1 MTQGVPTQQTQHT
14 PDNPM
19 PVTAEQK
26 VRASGLSKEYEAMLV
41 GQLIQPYRTQ
51 WATERILRMPTWLK
65 NTEFDKGR
73 QVLGWDPVT
82 RTYFDAIAWYRQ
94 NNSGV
99 DYSYLEKYINNI
111 TQTVRRNFVAAM
123 SRGVPPV
130 VVHPENAENL
140 ADSATAKAA
149 QLAVSIIERENRVK
163 TMVRAEAQLLFLYGV
178 YFKWTRFVIDGTWMG
193 YKDEPVY
200 GDVDIS
206 TQAHFHCPG
215 CGQDTDA
222 GQVSP
227 DEPRCQNCT
236 QPMQMQDY
244 YPGDTDTLPGVTG
257 TKKRPNG
264 MVKWSIFGPM
274 QVDVDPT
281 AETIAQTPILA
292 LDMETDVAELR
303 AIFPKMWEQI
313 AEGTESSTD
322 PNASYSRLV
331 RTMIYSNAYNS
342 TADIFQSRTNFT
354 QVWVQPT
361 SYYRVADQ
369 GFIDTMQKLY
379 PYGCK
384 VSLNGATVLDVK
396 PAVLEKEWSA
406 CLLHEKYGLYPPS
419 IADNVVPF
427 NERFNNVSNIL
438 DDYMERC
445 ATGITFVDPR
455 RVDVTQMSGKSLT
468 GAVLN
473 PMPSVGEGINQP
485 MGNAIEH
492 FEFKLDPG
500 LFNYL
505 DRLWNYCQIISG
517 VPPQVSGTGT
527 TEGVE
532 TAKGQKQMLDQ
543 ALGTLGV
550 IWDNVKDEHA
560 SAGQNAIEC
569 LQQNM
574 QYTGSLWKTM
584 QENGSEFRNN
594 YVHLDEMQGRI
605 RVYAETDEGLPMSP
619 EEKRA
624 FWQQTMDL
632 ASKEPE
638 SIAAEFMAVPTNQ
651 QLAFSAIGM
660 TDAVAP
666 TEAARSK
673 TLQIIAKLLQPGA
686 KAMPTIGPNGQPV
699 LDDDGSPLLKPS
711 IAPDKW
717 IEDYKTLEATV
728 LEFMGENWDLK
739 TNNPD
744 GWNNV
749 IAYYRMAIQYSAQVD
764 AWKAKLTLSV
774 KMAGNPP
781 PKQPDPSIQAAQQD
795 ILAHAVPMIDR
806 LSEIAQQPPLPKG
819 TSLSPQVAAAKEIVD
834 TATKAAQLTH

>member
-1 MTQGVPTQQTQHT
+1 MTGPPVQQVQHT

-19 PVTAEQK
+19 PVSEDQQAKATGLTK
-26 VRASGLSKEYEAMLV
+26 VHEDMLV
-41 GQLIQPYRTQ
+41 KEIIQPYRTQ

-73 QVLGWDPVT
+73 QVLGWDPAS

-94 NNSGV
+94 NNTGV

-130 VVHPENAENL
+130 VVQPENAENL
-140 ADSATAKAA
+140 ADSTTAKAA
-149 QLAVSIIERENRVK
+149 QEVVSIVERENRVK

-193 YKDEPVY
+193 YKNEPIY
-200 GDVDIS
+200 GDVDVS
-206 TQAHFHCPG
+206 TQSHFHCTS
-215 CGQDTDA
+215 CGVDTPAPPPDQGAPPCANCGVPTRPEDFYQGDA
-222 GQVSP
+222 
-227 DEPRCQNCT
+227 
-236 QPMQMQDY
+236 
-244 YPGDTDTLPGVTG
+244 DTLPGVVG
-257 TKKRPNG
+257 TSRRPNG
-264 MVKWSIFGPM
+264 MVKWSIFSPL

-281 AETIAQTPILA
+281 AETISQTPILA

-303 AIFPKMWEQI
+303 AIFPAQIKEI
-313 AEGTESSTD
+313 AEGQESATD

-331 RTMIYSNAYNS
+331 RTMVYSNAYNS
-342 TADIFQSRTNFT
+342 SADIFTQRATFT

-361 SYYRVADQ
+361 SYYRSQDP
-369 GFIDTMQKLY
+369 GFIAQMQKLF

-384 VSLNGATVLDVK
+384 VSMCGATVLDIK
-396 PAVLEKEWSA
+396 PAVLEKEWTC

-445 ATGITFVDPR
+445 ATGITMADPR
-455 RVDVTQMSGKSLT
+455 RLDVTQMSGKAMS

-473 PMPSVGEGINQP
+473 PVPSIGEGINQP
-485 MGNAIEH
+485 MNNALVH
-492 FEFKLDPG
+492 YEFKLDPG
-500 LFNYL
+500 LFDYL

-569 LQQNM
+569 LQANM
-574 QYTGSLWKTM
+574 AYTGSLWNVIK
-584 QENGSEFRNN
+584 ENGSEYRND

-605 RVYAETDEGLPMSP
+605 RVYAQTDEGLPLSP
-619 EEKRA
+619 EQKRA
-624 FWQQTMDL
+624 FWTQTMEL

-638 SIAAEFMAVPTNQ
+638 SYASEMMAVPTNQ
-651 QLAFSAIGM
+651 QLAFAAVGM
-660 TDAVAP
+660 TDAVSP
-666 TEAARSK
+666 TAAQRSK
-673 TLQIIAKLLQPGA
+673 TLQVINRLLQA
-686 KAMPTIGPNGQPV
+686 KALPTIGPNGQPQ
-699 LDDDGSPLLKPS
+699 LDDDGTPLLKPS

-717 IEDYKTLEATV
+717 VEDYKTLEATV
-728 LEFMGENWDLK
+728 LEFLADNCDLK
-739 TNNPD
+739 QTNPD

-749 IAYYRMAIQYSAQVD
+749 IAYYRLAITYAAQVD
-764 AWKAKLTLSV
+764 AWKARLTLSV
-774 KMAGNPP
+774 KQAGMPQPPGPSPQMAA
-781 PKQPDPSIQAAQQD
+781 AAQD
-795 ILAHAVPMIDR
+795 AIAHAVPEIDR
-806 LSEIAQQPPLPKG
+806 LAVISQMPPLPTG
-819 TSLSPQVAAAKEIVD
+819 SSLTSQVAAAGKIID
-834 TATKAAQLTH
+834 TGVKAAQLMQP